1 MENKY
6 LKLINLNNTWVITKR
21 HNGNIFFVRKGYVT
35 CCKNYPNKDCIYN
48 DETQVKEEVAR
59 LNSMRKKCKY
69 GYENASK
76 YFVNNWFTNNWTGAI
91 IQNKPLS
98 IKEVNKDTR
107 IETPENVKNAL
118 IANTEHG
125 IVNKME
131 SIKRYQ
137 QELPKKI
144 AEITA
149 QYNKYIQDYSN
160 ERLALEVQLSE
171 LKELNLDSLLSEYE
185 TQGDKMVK
193 VLYGSNK

>member
-1 MENKY
+1 
-6 LKLINLNNTWVITKR
+6 
-21 HNGNIFFVRKGYVT
+21 
-35 CCKNYPNKDCIYN
+35 
-48 DETQVKEEVAR
+48 
-59 LNSMRKKCKY
+59 
-69 GYENASK
+69 
-76 YFVNNWFTNNWTGAI
+76 
-91 IQNKPLS
+91 
-98 IKEVNKDTR
+98 
-107 IETPENVKNAL
+107 
-118 IANTEHG
+118 
-125 IVNKME
+125 ME

-149 QYNKYIQDYSN
+149 QYNKYIQDFSN